1 MTNFIVHFSH
11 ETTLRVWDAFLI
23 EGHKIIY
30 RAAIAIFVKHADF
43 YAKSDFE
50 EIFSQIRQT
59 CETV

>member
-11 ETTLRVWDAFLI
+11 DPPLRVWDAFLI